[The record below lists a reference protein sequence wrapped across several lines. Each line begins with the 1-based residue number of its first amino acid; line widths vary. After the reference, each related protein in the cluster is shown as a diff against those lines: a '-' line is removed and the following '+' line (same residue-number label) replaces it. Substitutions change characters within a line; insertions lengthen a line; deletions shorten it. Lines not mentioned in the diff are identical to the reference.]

1 MNRRHHNRA
10 ATHTGHQIRKS
21 IRPWHRRLGLLGAL
35 FLMLLTL
42 SGVAINHA
50 DGWGLAHA
58 KVRIGWLLDYY
69 GIQAPAH
76 SRQFDDLGVT
86 DNLLW
91 QQQRL
96 LLEARRPLLAA
107 GHVNSM
113 IVAIDAEQ
121 LYLLSSNGELLE
133 TQDKSTGLPTPL
145 SGLAIEGSSQV
156 WLEGE
161 KGQYLADED
170 FIEWRQA
177 TSFVPLNWLEGSAAS
192 ESLLL
197 QARSANLTWERLLL
211 DLHSG
216 RLFGSWA
223 IWLWDLLAAC
233 FVFLSLS
240 GLYIWWSQRP
250 RRK

>member
-1 MNRRHHNRA
+1 MAGKN
-10 ATHTGHQIRKS
+10 TGHQIRKS

-35 FLMLLTL
+35 FLMLLTIT
-42 SGVAINHA
+42 GVAINHA
-50 DGWGLAHA
+50 DGWGLSHS

-76 SRQFDDLGVT
+76 SRQFGDLGVT

-91 QQQRL
+91 QDKRL
-96 LLEARRPLLAA
+96 VLEARRPLLAA
-107 GHVNSM
+107 THFNSL
-113 IVAIDAEQ
+113 IIAIDNEH
-121 LYLLSSNGELLE
+121 LYLLSDEGELLE
-133 TQDKSTGLPTPL
+133 TQNNSTGLPTPL
-145 SGLAIEGSSQV
+145 SGLSVEGGNQL
-156 WLEGE
+156 WLKGE
-161 KGQYLADED
+161 QGQYLADED
-170 FIEWRQA
+170 FIEWHQT
-177 TSFVPLNWLEGSAAS
+177 TSLVPLNWLEGSAAS
-192 ESLLL
+192 EALLL

-223 IWLWDLLAAC
+223 IWLWDLAAVC